1 MKSQRYGRSHP
12 RSGFTP
18 QEDCLLIDLVA
29 QFGNDSWTTIASYME
44 KRNARQCKDR
54 YNSYLSPTI
63 NKGPF
68 TEEEDDLL
76 RKKYNEIG
84 PKWVKRNNLDST
96 SDNYS
101 SSPVDPDFV
110 FERADNSLED
120 SIIIEKHK
128 DGLNKKQKKSSNI
141 NTISKTNRST
151 MTLRKRNRKHFDYNE
166 SDEDNFDID
175 FDEIMQSKDQISDE
189 NKSNSS
195 CSTVSTPP
203 SLSSTVNSTESSPKP
218 TINNSFHFSSEE
230 NTNVAPYNGIIQQTF
245 SNDNNFSQN
254 QSRFTSELNTMNV
267 NPSEE
272 ISSVNQASLFDFFS
286 FYYKENEE
294 MFTEYHTPMLS
305 NPVMNMDL
313 NGNENFNQFHQ
324 NKGFELKNSTG
335 NLNKLEFNNGNYNNN
350 FQSNTINNPLIHSR
364 NASSFTTSTLNEPNN
379 NFYINDKKR
388 DFKPDDDIFT
398 DDLNWD
404 ICWDV
409 QCSC

>member
-1 MKSQRYGRSHP
+1 MRLDPSGLKFFPNRTDISVKCRWAVLNRRDLKVSEKNGNIHSKDHKSKN
-12 RSGFTP
+12 T
-18 QEDCLLIDLVA
+18 
-29 QFGNDSWTTIASYME
+29 
-44 KRNARQCKDR
+44 
-54 YNSYLSPTI
+54 
-63 NKGPF
+63 
-68 TEEEDDLL
+68 
-76 RKKYNEIG
+76 
-84 PKWVKRNNLDST
+84 KRNNLDST